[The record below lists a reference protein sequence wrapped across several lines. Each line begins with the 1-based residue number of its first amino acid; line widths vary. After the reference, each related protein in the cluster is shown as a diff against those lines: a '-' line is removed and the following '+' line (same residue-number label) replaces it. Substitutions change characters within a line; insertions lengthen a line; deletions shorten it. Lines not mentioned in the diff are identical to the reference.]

1 MKKIIIAILV
11 LLVVYNSIYIKKLS
25 ALQQETTETKGNAKQ
40 LKDLYQKGIIE
51 NSLQTELGKLIQELN
66 NQPEQIFKEKG
77 NLMGISNSK
86 CFLVNGAAQI
96 TNIKDGLI
104 LLDNGSSLD
113 TKYIFGN
120 ELRDASRFL
129 QLADFQAQKDLNH
142 LTEALNDTIREK
154 ILPPQVA
161 ILKVG
166 DHITYIGA
174 CMIHK
179 KELPIAHLIIFPAI
193 IKKS

>member
-25 ALQQETTETKGNAKQ
+25 ALQQETTDTKGNAKQ
-40 LKDLYQKGIIE
+40 LQDLYQKGIIE

-179 KELPIAHLIIFPAI
+179 NELPIAHLIIFPAI